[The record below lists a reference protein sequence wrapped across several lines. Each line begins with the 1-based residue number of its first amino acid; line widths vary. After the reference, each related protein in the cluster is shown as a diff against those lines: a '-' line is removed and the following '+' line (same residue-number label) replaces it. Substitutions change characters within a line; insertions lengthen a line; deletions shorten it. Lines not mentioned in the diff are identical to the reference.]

1 LNINIATAKINS
13 IFLAVLLI
21 AGTFA
26 AVYPSFI
33 LGDIQAQSDYEYE
46 NGYGYDKSNNND
58 SYNSEEYPP
67 QSYDYPQQS
76 SSEEYEYN
84 NENDNYYYPS
94 TKEPISADIVVP
106 IDFPTIQEAI
116 DAANEGDVIKVLPG
130 TYTEQ
135 ITISKNITIIGSSA
149 KSTIIEA
156 PLPLANLERNIINL
170 PYIVNID
177 NQAQITIKGFTIKG
191 IADTNCDTLLPITD
205 RLLGISVFGGATLKL
220 DSAVIKDCTYRSVFV
235 GTLLVPGQFGHTT
248 ITNTVIT
255 DFQNTGV
262 FAVGPDT
269 TLTMSHNKIL
279 GSASDVDVP
288 VGIFF
293 SLAKGTI
300 THNEV
305 SGNICN
311 ILGPIPFTCGG
322 DWINQVQAFGII
334 AALAGEGSVISK
346 NYVFSNDVGI
356 GIFEASGCC
365 IIDRNKL
372 SDNEFFGIAIAD
384 GEHTVSNTKIFG
396 GDVGVLAAAVFD
408 NTTATLDRVKIVD
421 AEIPVQALST
431 GNLNAA
437 VNVLSPSIFLP

>member
-1 LNINIATAKINS
+1 S
-13 IFLAVLLI
+13 E
-21 AGTFA
+21 
-26 AVYPSFI
+26 YPPSEYPP
-33 LGDIQAQSDYEYE
+33 SDYESNQE
-46 NGYGYDKSNNND
+46 NDY
-58 SYNSEEYPP
+58 YNYPP
-67 QSYDYPQQS
+67 T
-76 SSEEYEYN
+76 
-84 NENDNYYYPS
+84 ENPDS
-94 TKEPISADIVVP
+94 VDIVVP
-106 IDFPTIQEAI
+106 IDFDTIQEGI

-130 TYTEQ
+130 TYIEQ
-135 ITISKNITIIGSSA
+135 ITINKTLTIIGSGA

-177 NQAQITIKGFTIKG
+177 NQAQVTIKGFTIKG

-220 DSAVIKDCTYRSVFV
+220 DFAVIKDCTFRSVFV
-235 GTLLVPGQFGHTT
+235 GTLLVADQFGHST

-262 FAVGPDT
+262 FAVGSDT
-269 TLTMSHNKIL
+269 TLTMSHNKVL

-311 ILGPIPFTCGG
+311 IPGPIPFTCGG
-322 DWINQVQAFGII
+322 DWINQVQAFGI
-334 AALAGEGSVISK
+334 AATLAGEGSVISK
-346 NYVFSNDVGI
+346 NYVFNNDIGI

-365 IIDRNKL
+365 VIDRNKL

-396 GDVGVLAAAVFD
+396 GDVGVLAAAIFD
-408 NTTATLDRVKIVD
+408 NTTATLDRVKIFD

-431 GNLNAA
+431 GNLTAA